1 METFIDRIQE
11 IKEKMKSFEDN
22 FNRKYGNVINMN
34 DKEKLM
40 NEIKDIKSEILEF
53 QHRIKDVK
61 RDENVNEY

>member
-11 IKEKMKSFEDN
+11 IKEKMKGFEDN